1 MLLKLLDSSLVTVLL
16 GVVLTVVLA
25 LLLRAAA

>member
-1 MLLKLLDSSLVTVLL
+1 MLRLLDSAVVTVLL

-25 LLLRAAA
+25 LALRWVG